1 VSLKNEV
8 KKSLGPL
15 RKLNNNLHMRIA
27 TYRRNKSL
35 IYLIVYTYYIE
46 PFSAAKTSGHTATM
60 TNINELIKSRRKRL
74 KFRSWHR
81 GTREMDLLLGRFAD
95 QYLDGYTADDLNIYE
110 GILEISDPDLYNWVS
125 GREGIPDTAG
135 RNIICDLKKFTL
147 SL

>member
-1 VSLKNEV
+1 MK
-8 KKSLGPL
+8 
-15 RKLNNNLHMRIA
+15 IA
-27 TYRRNKSL
+27 TYSRNKSL

-46 PFSAAKTSGHTATM
+46 PFSTAKTSGHTTTM
-60 TNINELIKSRRKRL
+60 TNINELIKNRRKRL

-135 RNIICDLKKFTL
+135 RKIICDLKKFTL

>member
-1 VSLKNEV
+1 MSLKNDV

-15 RKLNNNLHMRIA
+15 RKWNNNLHMKIA
-27 TYRRNKSL
+27 TYSRNKSL
-35 IYLIVYTYYIE
+35 IYLIAHTYYID

-60 TNINELIKSRRKRL
+60 TNINELIKNRRKRL

-110 GILEISDPDLYNWVS
+110 DILEISDPDLYNWVS
-125 GREGIPDTAG
+125 GREDIPDTAG

-147 SL
+147 SF